1 MNEGECDS
9 GCTQT
14 QHKIALNRPC
24 PPTHYREQ
32 FSADHSPTSLMY
44 LQFCICG
51 HIADESALTL
61 NLYLMRTIYMALK
74 IVI

>member
-1 MNEGECDS
+1 MNEGECDI

-24 PPTHYREQ
+24 PPNPLQREILCR
-32 FSADHSPTSLMY
+32 PLTSLMY

-51 HIADESALTL
+51 HIADESPLTL
-61 NLYLMRTIYMALK
+61 NLSLMRTIYMALK